1 MLEVHPG
8 LALGEAQP
16 DAFRL
21 RLGKLKYLGGAA
33 PGRILSIF
41 SVCVCVSTFSLY
53 FSVCVRVGA
62 FALYLVCGGAFALY
76 LVCVGA
82 FALYLV
88 CVGAH

>member
-1 MLEVHPG
+1 MFEVHPG

-41 SVCVCVSTFSLY
+41 SVCVWARSLYILVCVCVCVSMFSLY
-53 FSVCVRVGA
+53 FSVCVCEHIRSV
-62 FALYLVCGGAFALY
+62 F
-76 LVCVGA
+76 
-82 FALYLV
+82 
-88 CVGAH
+88 